1 MAGKVVIQK
10 AVTSEGMAF
19 PLLLGESGAPAACR
33 SAVRQVPVCSRKTEF
48 TTHLIPGTVKPD
60 TEFKHQRASLGTFHF
75 TFLWFEG
82 SSPSWLWGLP
92 SPLLNT
98 SYLHP
103 TSKLNPFQLVPVA
116 SEKSVSFYG
125 SVQGLPSASGLN
137 NCFISYRSLI

>member
-60 TEFKHQRASLGTFHF
+60 TEFKHQRASLGNFHF

-82 SSPSWLWGLP
+82 SSPS
-92 SPLLNT
+92 
-98 SYLHP
+98 
-103 TSKLNPFQLVPVA
+103 
-116 SEKSVSFYG
+116 
-125 SVQGLPSASGLN
+125 
-137 NCFISYRSLI
+137 